1 MLTWCCMLSHM
12 QRLFYRSNTGTA
24 GVCSLEENKMTT
36 QAQWTASNITK
47 AQYRGI
53 LELESGEYF
62 EILETKSRIV
72 FGNACNAGFLESGY
86 ITKEDHESSDETLRE
101 LNDDIEC
108 YYRDGA
114 KYVSRIVCN
123 ERM

>member
-1 MLTWCCMLSHM
+1 MLSHM
-12 QRLFYRSNTGTA
+12 QASLNLSNTGGA
-24 GVCSLEENKMTT
+24 GVCAERKNKMTT

-86 ITKEDHESSDETLRE
+86 ITKEDHESLDETLRE
-101 LNDDIEC
+101 LHEDLEC